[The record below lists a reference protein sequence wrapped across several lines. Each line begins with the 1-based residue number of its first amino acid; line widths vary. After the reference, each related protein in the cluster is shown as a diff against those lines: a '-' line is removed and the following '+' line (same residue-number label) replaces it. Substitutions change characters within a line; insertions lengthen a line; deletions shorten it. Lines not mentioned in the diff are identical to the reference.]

1 MKKLLKMTSV
11 LAATALLFASCSAS
25 IPGEVVGKV
34 NARDIFI
41 PYFSEIFPAVEES
54 TQNSTE
60 ENETSTT
67 PNEETSTANETPT
80 YDKSSAVIVSTMGAV
95 FEETGNAKYDSRAL
109 NTAINNAKSQ
119 DGDDYLTKASETY
132 GLPIRTEKDLINVLR
147 FSLIYSTYLENMA
160 NITPEQIQESYA
172 DKYAVKYCASHILIE
187 NEDGANAILKKINS
201 GETTFDALAEQAK
214 VLSEEAAAA
223 EATTTTNTTGKLQA
237 SNITLND
244 VKIKEFSDLDCQP
257 ASTYV
262 AEFSEALQNMPENSV
277 TPELVKTQFGYHII
291 QLTTIEKAEL
301 TKELEKEIRAALV
314 QAKQQEPGFSAHAIK
329 LLLDQVEVTFSNDK
343 AKEQFEDYKTKVLEQ
358 AESFVPADAESST
371 ANNEESSTNSN

>member
-11 LAATALLFASCSAS
+11 LATTALLFASCSAS

-60 ENETSTT
+60 ENEPSTT
-67 PNEETSTANETPT
+67 PNEETTANATPT
-80 YDKSSAVIVSTMGAV
+80 YDKSSAVVVSTMGAV

-109 NTAINNAKSQ
+109 NTAINNAKAQ
-119 DGDDYLTKASETY
+119 DGDNYLAKASETY

-187 NEDGANAILKKINS
+187 NQDGANAILKKINS

-223 EATTTTNTTGKLQA
+223 EATTTTNTSGKLQA
-237 SNITLND
+237 SNITLDD

-262 AEFSEALQNMPENSV
+262 PEFAEALQNMPENSV

-314 QAKQQEPGFSAHAIK
+314 QAKQKEPGFSAHAIK

-371 ANNEESSTNSN
+371 TNNEESSTNSN